1 MPSPAPMS
9 ARLTRRRFTA
19 TLAGAALLLAAGCNS
34 SADEPAAETSAAG
47 GAFPATVSTKFGEV
61 TIDVKPQR
69 VVALGWGDAETALAL
84 GVQPVGA
91 SDWLAFGGQGVGP
104 WAKGLYSSD
113 PKIIGTLEPSFEEIA
128 ALAPDLILDVKSSGD
143 QARYDKLTKIAPTVG
158 VPQGGD
164 SYLTNVDQQTTMI
177 ATALGGPEEGKK
189 LLADVD
195 GTFAAAAAAHPEFK
209 GKTSTIAAYTSEGW
223 GAYISDVD
231 RSKFLY
237 KLGFVPN
244 PPIEALKPEGF
255 TVPISAEQL
264 DLLDSDLLVVQPIGK
279 TAADV
284 RAVKLFGSIPAV
296 EQGRYV
302 ILDDPDIAKAFSL
315 NSPLSIKYAV
325 DAVAPL
331 LAAKL
336 S

>member
-1 MPSPAPMS
+1 MFQPDQM
-9 ARLTRRRFTA
+9 LTRRRFTA
-19 TLAGAALLLAAGCNS
+19 ALSSAALLLAAGCSNGADQPQAES
-34 SADEPAAETSAAG
+34 SATG
-47 GAFPATVSTKFGEV
+47 GAFPATVATKFGDV
-61 TIDVKPQR
+61 KIDAKPQR

-104 WAKGLYSSD
+104 WAKDRYQSD
-113 PKIIGTLEPSFEEIA
+113 PKIIGTLEPSFEAIA

-143 QARYDKLTKIAPTVG
+143 QARYDNLSKIAPTVG
-158 VPQGGD
+158 VPKGGD
-164 SYLTNVDQQTTMI
+164 SYLTTVDLQTAMI
-177 ATALGGPEEGKK
+177 AAALGVPEEGKK
-189 LLADVD
+189 LLTDVD
-195 GTFAAAAAAHPEFK
+195 ATFAAAAADHPEFK

-223 GAYISDVD
+223 GAYIAEVD

-244 PPIEALKPEGF
+244 PTIEARKPEGF
-255 TVPISAEQL
+255 TVRVSDEQL

-284 RAVKLFGSIPAV
+284 EQVKLFKTIPAV
-296 EQGRYV
+296 EQGRYL

-315 NSPLSIKYAV
+315 NSPLSIEYAV
-325 DAVAPL
+325 GKVAPL

>member
-1 MPSPAPMS
+1 MSLPQLTSP
-9 ARLTRRRFTA
+9 RLSRRRFTA
-19 TLAGAALLLAAGCNS
+19 TLAGAALLLATGCNS
-34 SADEPAAETSAAG
+34 SEQSQAEPSPSG
-47 GAFPATVSTKFGEV
+47 GSFPATVSTKFGDV
-61 TIDVKPQR
+61 TIDTKPQR

-104 WAKGLYSSD
+104 WAKNLYRSD

-143 QARYDKLTKIAPTVG
+143 QTRYDKLVKIAPTVG
-158 VPQGGD
+158 VPKGGD
-164 SYLTNVDQQTTMI
+164 SYLTNVDQQTSMI
-177 ATALGGPEEGKK
+177 ATALGVPDDGKK
-189 LLADVD
+189 LLADMD
-195 GTFAAAAAAHPEFK
+195 GTFAAASAAHPEFK

-223 GAYISDVD
+223 GAYIADVD

-244 PPIEALKPEGF
+244 PTIEAQKPEGF
-255 TVPISAEQL
+255 TVPISSEQL

-279 TAADV
+279 TAAEV
-284 RAVKLFGSIPAV
+284 RSVKLFDSIPAV
-296 EQGRYV
+296 KQGHYV

-325 DAVAPL
+325 DAVVPL
-331 LAAKL
+331 LAAKV